1 MKIHLTLLFTFIL
14 FIFCDKITDLSEME
28 EFNGDDKEQNLL
40 NSKVDLY
47 IEKNFKDKK
56 EISDSEFIE
65 MFIKVITDGNSK
77 KNSTIEQIAKK
88 ILEEKG
94 TPILLQNI
102 HKYFN
107 LFELTFLYDELAK
120 DVESDL

>member
-1 MKIHLTLLFTFIL
+1 MKIHLTLLFSFIL

-77 KNSTIEQIAKK
+77 NNSTIEQIAKK
-88 ILEEKG
+88 FLEKKELHFYYKIFINIL
-94 TPILLQNI
+94 IYLN
-102 HKYFN
+102 
-107 LFELTFLYDELAK
+107 
-120 DVESDL
+120 

>member
-1 MKIHLTLLFTFIL
+1 
-14 FIFCDKITDLSEME
+14 
-28 EFNGDDKEQNLL
+28 
-40 NSKVDLY
+40 
-47 IEKNFKDKK
+47 
-56 EISDSEFIE
+56 

-77 KNSTIEQIAKK
+77 NNSTIEQIAKIFRK
-88 ILEEKG
+88 KG

-120 DVESDL
+120 DVKSDL

>member
-1 MKIHLTLLFTFIL
+1 
-14 FIFCDKITDLSEME
+14 
-28 EFNGDDKEQNLL
+28 
-40 NSKVDLY
+40 
-47 IEKNFKDKK
+47 
-56 EISDSEFIE
+56 

-77 KNSTIEQIAKK
+77 NNSTIEQIAKIFRK
-88 ILEEKG
+88 KG
-94 TPILLQNI
+94 TPFLLQNI

>member
-1 MKIHLTLLFTFIL
+1 MKIHLTLIFSFIL

-77 KNSTIEQIAKK
+77 NNSTIEQIAKK

>member
-1 MKIHLTLLFTFIL
+1 MKIHLTLLFSFIL

-65 MFIKVITDGNSK
+65 MFIKVITDANSK
-77 KNSTIEQIAKK
+77 NNSTIEQIAKK

>member
-1 MKIHLTLLFTFIL
+1 
-14 FIFCDKITDLSEME
+14 ME

-77 KNSTIEQIAKK
+77 NNSTIEQIAKK
-88 ILEEKG
+88 FLEKKELHFYYKIFINIL
-94 TPILLQNI
+94 IYLN
-102 HKYFN
+102 
-107 LFELTFLYDELAK
+107 
-120 DVESDL
+120 

>member
-1 MKIHLTLLFTFIL
+1 MKIHLTLLFSFIL

-77 KNSTIEQIAKK
+77 NNSTIEQIAKIFRK
-88 ILEEKG
+88 KG

-107 LFELTFLYDELAK
+107 LFELTFLYDELEK
-120 DVESDL
+120 DVKSDL